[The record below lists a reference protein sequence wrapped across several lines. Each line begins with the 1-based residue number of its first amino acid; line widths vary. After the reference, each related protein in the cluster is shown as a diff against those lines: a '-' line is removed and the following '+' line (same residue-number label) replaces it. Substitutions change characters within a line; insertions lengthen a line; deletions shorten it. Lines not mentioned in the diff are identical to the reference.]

1 MLTGRTLPQ
10 ARDGRSTA
18 FSAFLP
24 AGIGTLAMLGIPAAA
39 MATPTGTY
47 RLAFLSSDAY
57 SGSPAST
64 SIGDYNS
71 FVNTEAGANSA
82 LTGIT
87 WTVIGS
93 TSKTDA
99 KDNVSCGT
107 VCDDNVPIYLV
118 DGSTEVASSTNAL
131 FAATT
136 TTPILNAIR
145 EDQFGHSNTSIG
157 AWTGSTAAGTAALG
171 HELGTS
177 QVEAGNATATDGTF
191 LDAAALPYSPN
202 SYGLYALS
210 APITPSVPE
219 PDSGVA
225 LLLGGLAV
233 THVFRRR
240 RASR

>member
-24 AGIGTLAMLGIPAAA
+24 AGIGTLAMLSIPAAA

-64 SIGDYNS
+64 SIGDYNN

-93 TSKTDA
+93 TSSTNA
-99 KDNVSCGT
+99 KDNVSCGAL
-107 VCDDNVPIYLV
+107 CDANVPIYLV

-136 TTPILNAIR
+136 KPILNAIS
-145 EDQFGHSNTSIG
+145 EDQFGQPNTNIG
-157 AWTGSTAAGTAALG
+157 AWTGSTAAGTAASG
-171 HELGTS
+171 NELGPST
-177 QVEAGNATATDGTF
+177 VEVGNATATDGTF
-191 LDAAALPYSPN
+191 LDAAVLPYSP
-202 SYGLYALS
+202 SAYSLYALS